1 VIVTVLMARHSIRD
15 TEHPN
20 TRYLGEG
27 RAVRDAELLARDRWS
42 REELLAF
49 QRERLQALITHA
61 VTNSAYYR
69 DVLGADAAERPL
81 SELPT
86 LPKNTMMAEFDKIVT
101 DPRLRLIDLHAH
113 LGSSDPSQSFLGAF
127 RVATTSGTTGR
138 RAIVAFTDDEAAT
151 WRAVSARPLIRMGI
165 GPEARFAGLGSP
177 SPVHVTRQVLVP
189 PGVPAPPIS
198 AATPIS
204 ELVAALNAQQPDIIV
219 GAVSVWRALADEQ
232 LAGRLRI
239 APRAALFSSEAMT
252 ADVRRRVL
260 RAWGVEPVSGYAA
273 TEAPMI
279 AASSP
284 EHPELEIAEDV
295 VVIEI
300 VDSDGKPVAPGRP
313 GDKVLLT
320 NLINYTHPLI
330 RYELTD
336 SVVESPLPNP
346 AGRPWRCLLSVDGRT
361 ADILYLRGPDG
372 ATIPVHPSVLGSA
385 VAPIAEVG
393 EYAFAYDAS
402 GLRAQIVLTPG
413 AAAEVPERLQQ
424 ALVAAIGSTG
434 AVPPAVEV
442 EPVPALEREP
452 GGKIRLVRSAYQDQ

>member
-1 VIVTVLMARHSIRD
+1 MR
-15 TEHPN
+15 E
-20 TRYLGEG
+20 
-27 RAVRDAELLARDRWS
+27 AELMARDRWS
-42 REELLAF
+42 REQLSAF
-49 QRERLQALITHA
+49 QRERVQELIKHA
-61 VTNSAYYR
+61 VTHSPYYR
-69 DVLGADAAERPL
+69 EVLGADASERPL

-86 LPKNTMMAEFDKIVT
+86 LPKSTMMAEFDKIVT
-101 DPRLRLIDLHAH
+101 DPRLRLADLQAH

-138 RAIVAFTDDEAAT
+138 RAIVAFTDDEAVM
-151 WRAVSARPLIRMGI
+151 WRAVSARPLIRMRI

-177 SPVHVTRQVLVP
+177 SPVHVTKQVLVP
-189 PGVPAPPIS
+189 PGVPVPPIS

-204 ELVAALNAQQPDIIV
+204 ELVAALNALQPEIIV
-219 GAVSVWRALADEQ
+219 GAVSVWRALAEEQ

-239 APRAALFSSEAMT
+239 TPRAALFSGEALT

-260 RAWGVEPVSGYAA
+260 QAWGIEPVSGYAA

-284 EHPELEIAEDV
+284 EHPELEIAEDA

-300 VDSDGKPVAPGRP
+300 VDADGKPVAPGRP

-320 NLINYTHPLI
+320 NLINYAQPLI

-336 SVVESPLPNP
+336 SVIESPQPNP
-346 AGRPWRCLLSVDGRT
+346 VGRPWRCLLSVDGRT
-361 ADILYLRGPDG
+361 VDILYLCGPDG
-372 ATIPVHPSVLGSA
+372 ASVPVHPSVLASA

-393 EYAFAYDAS
+393 EYAFVYDAS
-402 GLRAQIVLTPG
+402 GLHAQIVLAPG
-413 AAAEVPERLQQ
+413 ASADVAERLRS

-434 AVPPAVEV
+434 AVPPAVDV
-442 EPVPALEREP
+442 QRLPALERDP
-452 GGKIRLVRSAYQDQ
+452 GQKFRLVRIV